1 MKERAGDLL
10 GEQLLP
16 ELQQVV
22 FAASNP
28 TPDSLHQQV
37 FECLFGKGTAER
49 GSHRS
54 HELIGSEVEVAR
66 TVSVERAGRVALNQ
80 GSVEVEEG
88 CNPPTPGP
96 PLDALDE
103 LIDGDHRRC
112 RTGHL
117 IPTLTFDVVGWATL
131 LGAIP

>member
-1 MKERAGDLL
+1 MKEPSGDSL

-16 ELQQVV
+16 EIHQVV
-22 FAASNP
+22 FGASHP
-28 TPDSLHQQV
+28 TPDSLHQKV
-37 FECLFGKGTAER
+37 FECLFGKRTAEY

-66 TVSVERAGRVALNQ
+66 TVSVERAGRIALNQ

-88 CNPPTPGP
+88 RDPPTPGAT
-96 PLDALDE
+96 LDALDDP
-103 LIDGDHRRC
+103 INGDHRCC

-117 IPTLTFDVVGWATL
+117 IPTLTFDVAGWVTL

>member
-1 MKERAGDLL
+1 MKEPAGDSL

-16 ELQQVV
+16 EFHQVV
-22 FAASNP
+22 FGASHP
-28 TPDSLHQQV
+28 TPDSLHQKV
-37 FECLFGKGTAER
+37 FERRFSKGTAEH

-54 HELIGSEVEVAR
+54 HELIGSEVEVAG

-88 CNPPTPGP
+88 CDLPTPRAT
-96 PLDALDE
+96 LDALDE
-103 LIDGDHRRC
+103 LINGDHRRC

-117 IPTLTFDVVGWATL
+117 IPTLTFDVAGWVTL